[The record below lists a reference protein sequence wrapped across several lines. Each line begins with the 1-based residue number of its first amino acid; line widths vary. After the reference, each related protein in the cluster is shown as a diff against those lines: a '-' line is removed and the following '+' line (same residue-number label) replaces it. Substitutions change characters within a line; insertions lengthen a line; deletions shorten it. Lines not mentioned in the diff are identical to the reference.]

1 MFFVLCDC
9 ERNATKEFCSFFN
22 NRNPTPQPNLRNCT
36 WFKENSCCK
45 QEEIDAT
52 FGTVKPLPGSSREC
66 QRYTNFLM
74 CYVCAPYQNIFYSH
88 ERLTVCEEFC
98 NAWYSA
104 CSSAILK
111 GSMIGDL
118 YTNGKDFCLSRS
130 FQTDTFIN
138 KNCFVVQSN
147 FDLNTASLPVTSKLR
162 HTASFML
169 YTVYLAVLY
178 RWLWKNNNSNYQ
190 KSINRQIQQT
200 THWWQFSCWFSKT

>member
-1 MFFVLCDC
+1 MDESVSSWIYSVITVLQVFLTLCVCDK
-9 ERNATKEFCSFFN
+9 NTTKEFCSFFN
-22 NRNPTPQPNLRNCT
+22 NRNPIPQPNLRNCT

-74 CYVCAPYQNIFYSH
+74 CYICAPYQNIFYSH

-104 CSSAILK
+104 CSTAILK
-111 GSMIGDL
+111 GSTIGDL
-118 YTNGKDFCLSRS
+118 YADGKDFCLSRS

-147 FDLNTASLPVTSKLR
+147 FDINTSNLLMPNWIYIYSV
-162 HTASFML
+162 ASF
-169 YTVYLAVLY
+169 
-178 RWLWKNNNSNYQ
+178 
-190 KSINRQIQQT
+190 SIFHTIHLT
-200 THWWQFSCWFSKT
+200 GVT